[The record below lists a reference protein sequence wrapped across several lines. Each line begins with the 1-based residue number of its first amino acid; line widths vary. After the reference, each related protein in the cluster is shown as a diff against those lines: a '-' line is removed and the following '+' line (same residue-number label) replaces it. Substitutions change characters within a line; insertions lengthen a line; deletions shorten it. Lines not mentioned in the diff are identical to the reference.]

1 MAFLDMAS
9 SDMASITRFLRSL
22 GNAGAAANA
31 HRACEDRRRAE
42 ANIDARLNRLMT
54 TTQQAAA

>member
-1 MAFLDMAS
+1 
-9 SDMASITRFLRSL
+9 MASITRFLRSL